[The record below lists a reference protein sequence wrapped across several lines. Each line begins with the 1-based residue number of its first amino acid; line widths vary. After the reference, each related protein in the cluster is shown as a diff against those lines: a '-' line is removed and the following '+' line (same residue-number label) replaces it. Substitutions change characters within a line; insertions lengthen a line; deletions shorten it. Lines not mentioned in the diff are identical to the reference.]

1 MITIGKRSPKGVF
14 DLQYF
19 CSEVPITAWYLIKV
33 SGRSGDD
40 IQPLSQVGFPVWNT
54 SLSQFFI

>member
-1 MITIGKRSPKGVF
+1 MITIGKRSPKGLF

-19 CSEVPITAWYLIKV
+19 CSEVPITAWYLTKV

-40 IQPLSQVGFPVWNT
+40 IQLSQVGFPVWNT
-54 SLSQFFI
+54 SLYQSFI